1 MVMNHMS
8 VQLSRQFPVDPL
20 TCHKLTLNVCN
31 NFLAMDLLGRAARPR
46 VTYLYITPRF
56 WGKWWSNG
64 LVPLLATT
72 LNG

>member
-31 NFLAMDLLGRAARPR
+31 NFLAMDLLGRAARPADR
-46 VTYLYITPRF
+46 ELLTCMSRLGF
-56 WGKWWSNG
+56 GANG
-64 LVPLLATT
+64 SPMAWFRC
-72 LNG
+72 